1 MKLTI
6 IQVGQTPESMQK
18 YFDRFPPQFQQLLSA
33 NGEDFIFETANIFIG
48 EEFPQIDNLEGIIIT
63 GSAYGVYDDIGWI
76 EPLRNFV
83 RNIYDRQ
90 IPMLGICFGHQIMA
104 DALGGKVEKSIK
116 GWGVGRHIYEV
127 KKNLDFF
134 VGMGDKIALAA
145 SHQDQVVKKPE
156 EAEIFLSSDFTPY
169 AGLFYKNG
177 AAISLQPHPEFDAE
191 YSKALIDELSEDDL
205 DREKAKKARLSLN
218 EPLDNLQIGAAL
230 ARFFKMAKNNQPS
243 VKNF

>member
-18 YFDRFPPQFQQLLSA
+18 RFGRFPPQFQQLLLASE
-33 NGEDFIFETANIFIG
+33 GDFVFETANIFIG
-48 EEFPQIDNLEGIIIT
+48 EKFPQIDNLEGIIIT
-63 GSAYGVYDDIGWI
+63 GSAYGVYDNISWI

-83 RNIYDRQ
+83 RDVYDRQ
-90 IPMLGICFGHQIMA
+90 IPMLGVCFGHQIMA

-134 VGMGDKIALAA
+134 AGIGDKVALAA
-145 SHQDQVVKKPE
+145 SHQDQIVEKPK

-177 AAISLQPHPEFDAE
+177 AAISLQPHPEFDVE
-191 YSKALIDELSEDDL
+191 YSKALIDDLSEDDL
-205 DREKAKKARLSLN
+205 DKERAKEARLSLDG
-218 EPLDNLQIGAAL
+218 PLDNLKIGASL
-230 ARFFKMAKNNQPS
+230 ARFFKMAKNNQPT
-243 VKNF
+243 